1 MTSWQSL
8 LFMGLPFFYSD
19 TQSIA
24 IFCIFCT
31 KIIQKALKTCTFLKI
46 SLSLRETCNHHISYI
61 LQPFLPYMERI
72 FFDSLDL
79 NILNALS
86 ANARTPY
93 LEIARDNG
101 VSGAAVHQR
110 VQRLMANKVI
120 NGAHCCIEPSAVGF
134 TVVAYLGIN
143 ALPGTDV
150 EALAEELGKIEE
162 ITECHVVSGRFDI
175 IAKLYARDNLNM
187 LEIIR
192 ERTRQL
198 DIASTETMVSFRE
211 AFSRP
216 IPVSND

>member
-1 MTSWQSL
+1 M
-8 LFMGLPFFYSD
+8 D
-19 TQSIA
+19 
-24 IFCIFCT
+24 
-31 KIIQKALKTCTFLKI
+31 
-46 SLSLRETCNHHISYI
+46 
-61 LQPFLPYMERI
+61 RI
-72 FFDSLDL
+72 YFDNLDL
-79 NILNALS
+79 NILTALS

-120 NGAHCCIEPSAVGF
+120 NGSHCIIEPTAVGF

-150 EALAEELGKIEE
+150 EALAEELRKIEE

-198 DIASTETMVSFRE
+198 AIASTETMVSFRE